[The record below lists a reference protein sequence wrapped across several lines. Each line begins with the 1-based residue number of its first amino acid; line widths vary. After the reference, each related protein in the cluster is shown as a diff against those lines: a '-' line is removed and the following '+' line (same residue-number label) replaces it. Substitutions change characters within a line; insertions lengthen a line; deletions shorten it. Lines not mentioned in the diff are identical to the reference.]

1 MWEISASNHICHS
14 KPTLYFLDFRSL
26 YISLPPRPSTLCV
39 SLLFFL
45 YVCLSFFP
53 STTTKSRKVITDST
67 HISAH
72 LASASHLKLAFGC
85 FAEFYTTKIYTQKC
99 AFFTAQKRA

>member
-14 KPTLYFLDFRSL
+14 KPPLYFLDFRSL
-26 YISLPPRPSTLCV
+26 YISLPPKPSTLCV

-53 STTTKSRKVITDST
+53 SATTKSRKVITDST
-67 HISAH
+67 HILAH
-72 LASASHLKLAFGC
+72 LASASHLKTC
-85 FAEFYTTKIYTQKC
+85 FWLLC
-99 AFFTAQKRA
+99 RNFTLPKFTRKRNNLHHVCV